1 MQREKT
7 KKYVYTDEDLHK
19 LIALNSALTY
29 ELQKIENIR
38 KEIAKLRL
46 RKLK

>member
-1 MQREKT
+1 M
-7 KKYVYTDEDLHK
+7 KKSQKHYVYTDEDLHK

-29 ELQKIENIR
+29 ELQVIEKIR
-38 KEIAKLRL
+38 KDIAKLRL